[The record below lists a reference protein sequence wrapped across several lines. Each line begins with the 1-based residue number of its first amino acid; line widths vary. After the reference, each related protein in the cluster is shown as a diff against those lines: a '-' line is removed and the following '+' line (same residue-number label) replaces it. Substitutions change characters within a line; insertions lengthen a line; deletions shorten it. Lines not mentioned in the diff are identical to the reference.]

1 MNTHF
6 LSNDNRSDGS
16 PISPIEEIIADIKAG
31 KMVVLVDD
39 EGRENEGDLVIA
51 AEYANASQI
60 NFMARQ
66 GCGLICLTLTEERA
80 DQFELGPMTG
90 NNTDPHG
97 TAFTVSIDAKHG
109 ISTGISAGD
118 RATTIDVLLQEDG
131 RAGDLVSPG
140 HLFPLIAR
148 DGGVLERAGHTEA
161 SVDLAVIAG
170 LKPAAV
176 ICEIMNEDGTM
187 ARLPDLTLFAARH
200 GLKIGAIEDL
210 IAWRAK
216 ETLMSALMSEK
227 ARLSSRQQLVS

>member
-6 LSNDNRSDGS
+6 LSNDYRSEGS

-39 EGRENEGDLVIA
+39 EDRENEGDLVIA
-51 AEYANASQI
+51 AEHADASQI

-131 RAGDLVSPG
+131 HAGDLVSPG

-187 ARLPDLTLFAARH
+187 ARLPDLTLFAAKH
-200 GLKIGAIEDL
+200 ELKIGAIEDL

-216 ETLMSALMSEK
+216 EQLMSALMSEK
-227 ARLSSRQQLVS
+227 ARHSSCQQLVS